1 MNPAGCDQCGR
12 QSARKWADTIHSG
25 YGDDMKHPRPMPVV
39 VPCSTLGRWALAWRR
54 FWLG

>member
-12 QSARKWADTIHSG
+12 QAARPIHNAH
-25 YGDDMKHPRPMPVV
+25 GDEAMKYPRPMPRV
-39 VPCSTLGRWALAWRR
+39 VPCSTLARWWLALRR